1 MKGTDVTTKSRELDW
16 TNILFLS
23 LTPIIGVFGTIAW
36 TLHKGFQPWTLV
48 LLVVSYLLVG
58 LSITAGYHRLFS
70 HRSYDASPIVQ
81 GFFAF
86 FGALA
91 AQNSILWWSSSHR
104 VHHSHVDKEWDP
116 YNIRRGFWWAHIIWI
131 FHKNPERDETFENA
145 KDLVANPVVMWQ
157 HKYNKVILI
166 AGGFVLPALIG
177 GLFFG
182 DAIAGLLWGGFL
194 RATLIHHSTFFV
206 NSLAHKMGTP
216 AYNYDVSARDN
227 WMVALLTFGEGY
239 HSFHHR
245 FAADFRN
252 GIQWY
257 QWDPS
262 KWLIRGLSRVG
273 LASNLRTTPTPLIE
287 KARMAASLRE
297 LEARLSAAPPDL
309 ATEVR
314 RRINTATENLER
326 AFELWKQHSIE
337 RAEGIGRQWRQTR
350 RASMELVREARREWR
365 AALRMMSSI
374 PEAATA

>member
-36 TLHKGFQPWTLV
+36 TLHNGFQPWMLV

-70 HRSYDASPIVQ
+70 HRSYDAHPIVQ

-116 YNIRRGFWWAHIIWI
+116 YNIRRGFWWAHIVWI
-131 FHKNPERDETFENA
+131 FYKNPEKDETFENA

-157 HKYNKVILI
+157 HKYNKLILI
-166 AGGFVLPALIG
+166 AGGFVVPALIG

-216 AYNYDVSARDN
+216 AYNFDVSARDN

-262 KWLIRGLSRVG
+262 KWLIRGLSKVG

-314 RRINTATENLER
+314 RRIATATENLEK

-337 RAEGIGRQWRQTR
+337 RAEGIGRQWRETR
-350 RASMELVREARREWR
+350 RASTALVREARREWR

-374 PEAATA
+374 PAAATA